1 MAKSKK
7 NRYKS
12 KTGVEEYIF
21 EGGGQGTVL
30 GLWIFLFMI
39 DKAGPKPS
47 PQTIGEIITQPMKQR
62 KPMERTKKKW
72 IDDFSVLACMD
83 LKTKLE
89 PNSAPDRPVT
99 YHGRTEQILPREAN
113 ILQDE
118 LDSMSVYTQ
127 SRNMKLNPL
136 KTKAMLFNPLHKWDF
151 QPVLSTNGSD
161 ILDVVEEYKILGYV
175 MRSDLK
181 TTSNTDYIC
190 QRAYKRMWILRRLK
204 SLGCPIAELLDVLQ
218 QQIISILEGGVPYWG
233 PMISKNESNQLERCL
248 KTGLHII
255 YQSQYTSFNHVLS
268 LANIESLK
276 VRRLKLI
283 TSFGKK
289 ALQSDKH
296 KHWFVQSVSCPLKES
311 RRLHQKPLPVLKP
324 VKCRTQRYEHS
335 TIPFLTKLLGW
346 HPPLVYNKLELN

>member
-1 MAKSKK
+1 M
-7 NRYKS
+7 
-12 KTGVEEYIF
+12 
-21 EGGGQGTVL
+21 
-30 GLWIFLFMI
+30 
-39 DKAGPKPS
+39 P
-47 PQTIGEIITQPMKQR
+47 
-62 KPMERTKKKW
+62 
-72 IDDFSVLACMD
+72 
-83 LKTKLE
+83 
-89 PNSAPDRPVT
+89 
-99 YHGRTEQILPREAN
+99 YHSRTEQILPREAN

-118 LDSMSVYTQ
+118 LDSMSLYTQ
-127 SRNMKLNPL
+127 TRNMRLNPL

-151 QPVLSTNGSD
+151 QPTLTTNGSD

-175 MRSDLK
+175 MRSDLR

-204 SLGCPIAELLDVLQ
+204 SLGCPTAELLDVLQ

-255 YQSQYTSFNHVLS
+255 YQSQYTSFSHVLS

-276 VRRLKLI
+276 LRRLKLI

-289 ALQSDKH
+289 ALNSDKH
-296 KHWFVQSVSCPLKES
+296 KHWFVQSEYNQIEES
-311 RRLHQKPLPVLKP
+311 RRRHQKPVPALRPVE
-324 VKCRTQRYEHS
+324 CRTQRYEHS

-346 HPPLVYNKLELN
+346 HPPLVYNKLHLN